1 MLGMHMGRVAAP
13 NRREEEGGRRRDT
26 CDWLQRINRAC
37 VAANTEA
44 GLLSPALAGK
54 IVAALDAMKAE
65 AEAPGAV
72 RPELY
77 ITFEPE
83 MLKRAGMEASVLHVG
98 RSSQDIL
105 ATANAGLNMDRL
117 VRIHEALLEVDEA
130 LLGAAVRERG
140 AVVPA
145 YTNGVQAQPT
155 LYAHYL
161 LAQHQVFGRDMTRVL
176 ECLNRFDVCPMGSG
190 VLNGTGWPL
199 PVERLAE
206 LLGFARAQTNA
217 FDVGQCSGNDLPLE
231 IAQIVTSAMLHVNA
245 FIADFMMQYAQ
256 PRPWIRLDDAN
267 GVYRSSAMPQ
277 KRNPGLVNDCRRDA
291 GLVIGGAQGVLM
303 RMQNLTLGMADVR
316 DVRVMEALADDACV
330 TLRTFAGIVRSLR
343 VDRERALEE
352 LNSDWT
358 CTQELADRMGRLGG
372 MDFRSAHKFASHLV
386 TRARAEGWPSADF
399 TYGLASR
406 IWDEWAASGETPTAV
421 PQAFPL
427 NEASFL
433 GALDPVGILEARAT
447 TGSANP
453 KMVDDALTAARYAH
467 GSARD
472 RIRPYVERW
481 DAADAKIEAAI
492 REALAR

>member
-155 LYAHYL
+155 LYAHY
-161 LAQHQVFGRDMTRVL
+161 H
-176 ECLNRFDVCPMGSG
+176 CCP
-190 VLNGTGWPL
+190 N
-199 PVERLAE
+199 
-206 LLGFARAQTNA
+206 
-217 FDVGQCSGNDLPLE
+217 
-231 IAQIVTSAMLHVNA
+231 
-245 FIADFMMQYAQ
+245 
-256 PRPWIRLDDAN
+256 
-267 GVYRSSAMPQ
+267 
-277 KRNPGLVNDCRRDA
+277 
-291 GLVIGGAQGVLM
+291 
-303 RMQNLTLGMADVR
+303 
-316 DVRVMEALADDACV
+316 
-330 TLRTFAGIVRSLR
+330 
-343 VDRERALEE
+343 
-352 LNSDWT
+352 
-358 CTQELADRMGRLGG
+358 
-372 MDFRSAHKFASHLV
+372 
-386 TRARAEGWPSADF
+386 
-399 TYGLASR
+399 
-406 IWDEWAASGETPTAV
+406 
-421 PQAFPL
+421 
-427 NEASFL
+427 
-433 GALDPVGILEARAT
+433 
-447 TGSANP
+447 
-453 KMVDDALTAARYAH
+453 
-467 GSARD
+467 
-472 RIRPYVERW
+472 
-481 DAADAKIEAAI
+481 
-492 REALAR
+492 